1 MKRKLTMTLFAVTM
15 LIVAIALTGCG
26 EQESAQKTALEG
38 VDKGAIPQEGY
49 EAYGIRYSM
58 PETKWTYMFNANQLG
73 DGEELIDLEISGG
86 EAEKG
91 LEAYWKEVR
100 EAEEYHED
108 NYALKDS
115 GKKTIDGRDC
125 FWYDKYDDG
134 HPGEDVET
142 MPYWRKTLLI
152 PQTDGNK
159 YVKISSDFIMEED
172 KKSADKLFKELLNGI
187 EFVDSK
193 AHIVNEDY
201 ICLCGACIPAKGLQP
216 AQLFYGLMDLEDTG
230 GLVSA
235 QISFSSEGYQQDVEK
250 VFEGMDWDED
260 DPPQDDGTLEID
272 GVKVKWYTWLDRL
285 PDSMTYLSYN
295 MMIPLDGTKQIVFI
309 TYDFNG
315 DVDDLSQYDDKI
327 KELTEQVHITK
338 SK

>member
-1 MKRKLTMTLFAVTM
+1 MMRNILAPILFAAVMITAAVC
-15 LIVAIALTGCG
+15 LAGCG
-26 EQESAQKTALEG
+26 GQESALQG
-38 VDKGAIPQEGY
+38 VDKESIPAEGH
-49 EAYGIRYSM
+49 EIYGVRYAV
-58 PETKWTYMFNANQLG
+58 PETQWTYMFNADQLG
-73 DGEELIDLEISGG
+73 DGEELIDLDISGG
-86 EAEKG
+86 EAEEG

-108 NYALKDS
+108 HYVLKDS

-134 HPGEDVET
+134 HAEEDMET

-159 YVKISSDFIMEED
+159 YVKISSDFIMETD
-172 KKSADKLFKELLNGI
+172 KKKADKLYKELLNGI
-187 EFVDSK
+187 EFADSK
-193 AHIVNEDY
+193 AYIVNEDY
-201 ICLCGACIPAKGLQP
+201 ICLGGTCIPAKGLQP
-216 AQLFYGLMDLEDTG
+216 TQLFYGLMDLEETG

-235 QISFSSEGYQQDVEK
+235 QIGFSSENHQQDVEK
-250 VFEGMDWDED
+250 IFEGMDWDKD
-260 DPPQDDGTLEID
+260 SPLQDDGTMKID

-295 MMIPLDGTKQIVFI
+295 MMIPLDGGKQIVSI

-315 DVDDLSQYDDKI
+315 DVDDLSQYDDQI
-327 KELTEQVHITK
+327 KELAEQVHITK
-338 SK
+338 TK

>member
-1 MKRKLTMTLFAVTM
+1 MKKKLAALSFAAVM
-15 LIVAIALTGCG
+15 LTAAIALTGCG
-26 EQESAQKTALEG
+26 GQETAPQG
-38 VDKGAIPQEGY
+38 VDKESIPAEGH
-49 EAYGIRYSM
+49 EIYGVSYAV
-58 PETKWTYMFNANQLG
+58 PETQWTYMFNADQLG
-73 DGEELIDLEISGG
+73 DGEELIDLDISGG
-86 EAEKG
+86 EAEEG

-108 NYALKDS
+108 HYVLKDS
-115 GKKTIDGRDC
+115 G
-125 FWYDKYDDG
+125 
-134 HPGEDVET
+134 
-142 MPYWRKTLLI
+142 
-152 PQTDGNK
+152 K

-172 KKSADKLFKELLNGI
+172 KKSADKLFKEVLNGI

-193 AHIVNEDY
+193 AYIVNEDY
-201 ICLCGACIPAKGLQP
+201 ICLGGACIPAKGLQP
-216 AQLFYGLMDLEDTG
+216 TQLFYGLMDLEETG

-295 MMIPLDGTKQIVFI
+295 MMIPLDDTKQIVSI

-315 DVDDLSQYDDKI
+315 DVDDLSQYDDQI

-338 SK
+338 SN